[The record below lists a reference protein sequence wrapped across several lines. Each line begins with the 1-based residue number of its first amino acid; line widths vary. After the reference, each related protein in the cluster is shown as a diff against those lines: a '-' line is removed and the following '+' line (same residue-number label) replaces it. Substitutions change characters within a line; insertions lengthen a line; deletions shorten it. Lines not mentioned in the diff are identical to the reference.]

1 MMMQVVRDA
10 KGKVINIGP
19 WAFVRDKDQRILNPL
34 PAGAYEDTAEIVE
47 DEDGGKHEKCVL
59 LPKQALRLLAGTDH
73 IVAKAS
79 EQDLALNPE
88 WKFWRQQLR
97 DIVNG
102 VLSDIPAE
110 PPRYGA
116 PKIEEQHTLLV
127 LATILIFHN
136 LCGVLIRTR
145 RQRVKNALILVPNKC
160 PRSDI
165 NDLAFG
171 ISYNLHHHIATHPV
185 LPVPLSLTYS
195 VVFAPPSVLVHKD
208 LSLIHI

>member
-1 MMMQVVRDA
+1 MGRDMMMQVVRDA
-10 KGKVINIGP
+10 EGKVINIGP

-102 VLSDIPAE
+102 VLSDIPVE

-116 PKIEEQHTLLV
+116 PKIET
-127 LATILIFHN
+127 
-136 LCGVLIRTR
+136 
-145 RQRVKNALILVPNKC
+145 VP
-160 PRSDI
+160 
-165 NDLAFG
+165 
-171 ISYNLHHHIATHPV
+171 
-185 LPVPLSLTYS
+185 SL
-195 VVFAPPSVLVHKD
+195 
-208 LSLIHI
+208 